1 MDNSI
6 LPVRAKAADPVRN
19 SRIAKC
25 LTNEVCLHSDLW
37 LTLCFGTAA
46 VQQNIYHNIGAF
58 PFFSA
63 VKEFVISGAADLP
76 KISRSNL
83 PVFRPDSVLL
93 LLLELCL
100 L

>member
-1 MDNSI
+1 M
-6 LPVRAKAADPVRN
+6 
-19 SRIAKC
+19 
-25 LTNEVCLHSDLW
+25 VCLHSDLW

-58 PFFSA
+58 LFFSA

-76 KISRSNL
+76 KINRSNL

-100 L
+100 LAGVDGAS